1 MAAGDGLSFSTP
13 APATP
18 DDGLDFAGYPQPP
31 DVPPDPAGENWRG
44 PPGEQGP
51 PGPQGADGTDGDDGA
66 PGPPGATGPQGPQGV
81 PGVGGAGGAVIQPTP
96 PTASPGG
103 MWWDNVGGQLYVR
116 YDDGNGPP
124 QWVSATNLAAGGSGG
139 GGTPSDTAPA
149 MNGTAA
155 PGVSAL
161 YSRGDHIHPVDTSR
175 YA

>member
-31 DVPPDPAGENWRG
+31 DVPPDPAGENWR
-44 PPGEQGP
+44 
-51 PGPQGADGTDGDDGA
+51 
-66 PGPPGATGPQGPQGV
+66 GPPGATGPQGPQGV

-124 QWVSATNLAAGGSGG
+124 QWVSATNLA
-139 GGTPSDTAPA
+139 
-149 MNGTAA
+149 
-155 PGVSAL
+155 
-161 YSRGDHIHPVDTSR
+161 
-175 YA
+175 